1 MRPEEITL
9 QFQQQL
15 RGCANKNK
23 YRGQFTRED
32 EERALNIFES
42 ALEDS
47 TLTPLMIFE
56 TLTKDQET

>member
-15 RGCANKNK
+15 RVCANRKK
-23 YRGQFTRED
+23 YKGRFTRED

-56 TLTKDQET
+56 ALTKGQET